1 MARYSS
7 QFPDPVALVTVATDK
22 ETNFMTVGWA
32 SPVSFAPPILMVSI
46 APARHTHDLILE
58 AGEFG
63 VSILADDQRELS
75 TLGGTRSGRDV
86 DKIAE
91 GSVKTVPGEKIAA
104 PHIGGA
110 RAWLEC
116 KLVSHATVGDHTVF
130 YGEVLKTTADESK
143 SALVLFDRVYY
154 ALGEERGVYP

>member
-7 QFPDPVALVTVATDK
+7 QFPDPVTLVTVTTDE
-22 ETNFMTVGWA
+22 ETNFMTVGWV
-32 SPVSFAPPILMVSI
+32 SPVSFDPPILMISI
-46 APARHTHDLILE
+46 APERYSHDLILK

-63 VSILADDQRELS
+63 ISILAEDQKELS
-75 TLGGTRSGRDV
+75 TLGGTLSGRDC
-86 DKIAE
+86 DKI
-91 GSVKTVPGEKIAA
+91 GKGDVKTVPGENIRS
-104 PHIGGA
+104 PHIAGA

-116 KLVSHATVGDHTVF
+116 KVLSHETVGDHTVF

-143 SALVLFDRVYY
+143 SALVLFNRVYY